1 MSANGVIGTA
11 GHIDHGKTSLV
22 RALTGID
29 TDRLPEEK
37 ARGITIELGFAHL
50 TLPDGRVVG
59 VVDVPG
65 HERFV
70 RAMVAGAV
78 GIDLV
83 VLVVA
88 ADEGVMPQT
97 REHLDICGLLGVGR
111 GVVALTKVDVVDPE
125 LRSLAESDVRAALA
139 GTFLDDAP
147 LVACSVRTG
156 EGLDLLRAELARVLS
171 EPSRPSTWPRP
182 AREAGGLLRL
192 PLDRV
197 FSMKG
202 FGSVVTGTL
211 WSGRV
216 SVGDE
221 VSVPGGERGKV
232 RGIQVHGVQV
242 QTQEAGARVALNVA
256 LPRESLERGMMLGHA
271 GTLEAGRV
279 IDAAL
284 RLLPSTRR
292 ALRRRNR
299 VLLHAGTTQV
309 EAVVR
314 LLDGES
320 LEPGGTAFVE
330 IETHE
335 PLPLLPG
342 DRFVL
347 RGFELQKGHGT
358 TLGGG
363 VVVRVLGARSRRGGR
378 TDPGLLS
385 DTLAAHARG
394 DRAERTRLEIA
405 RAGALGIDRAALL
418 RRLPWSEQDLASVLQ
433 TLSSKQTVVRYDT
446 DAYIDVDSLTALEAR
461 AGAAVLAATQMPRES
476 LRAQV
481 AEDPRLLSLVID
493 RLVERNVIRR
503 DRDLLFAPRTV
514 EDDTSARLAAC
525 LIDAGL
531 EPPRIVELPTRL
543 GLTAQA
549 VDKAITVLV
558 RQGRA
563 VRMKEL
569 CYAQVTLD
577 ALASRLVAYLEA
589 HGTITA
595 QEWKALTGVSR
606 KFGIPLAEHFDAVR
620 LTLRVGDD
628 RKLRR

>member
-1 MSANGVIGTA
+1 MSASVIGTA

-50 TLPDGRVVG
+50 SLPDGRVVG

-97 REHLDICGLLGVGR
+97 REHLDICALLGVGR
-111 GVVALTKVDVVDPE
+111 GVVALTKVDAVDPE
-125 LRSLAESDVRAALA
+125 LRSLAENDVRGALA

-147 LVACSVRTG
+147 LVPCSVRTG
-156 EGLDLLRAELARVLS
+156 EGLDMLRAELARVLS
-171 EPSRPSTWPRP
+171 LPLRTGAWPLP
-182 AREAGGLLRL
+182 PREAGGLLRL

-216 SVGDE
+216 TVGDE

-232 RGIQVHGVQV
+232 RGIQVHGERVE
-242 QTQEAGARVALNVA
+242 TQDAGARIALNVA

-271 GTLEAGRV
+271 GALESGRV
-279 IDAAL
+279 LDAAL
-284 RLLPSTRR
+284 RLLPSTRQ

-299 VLLHAGTTQV
+299 VLLHAGTAQV

-314 LLDGES
+314 LLEGDS
-320 LEPGGTAFVE
+320 LEPGSTAFVE
-330 IETHE
+330 IEMHE
-335 PLPLLPG
+335 PLVLLPG

-363 VVVRVLGARSRRGGR
+363 VVVRVLGPRSRRGHR
-378 TDPGLLS
+378 TTPALLS
-385 DTLAAHARG
+385 ETVAAHARG
-394 DRAERTRLEIA
+394 DRAERTRLEIE
-405 RAGALGIDRAALL
+405 RAGERGIDRASLL
-418 RRLPWSEQDLASVLQ
+418 RRLPWTDEALASALQ
-433 TLSSKQTVVRYDT
+433 ALSTRQTVVRYDT
-446 DAYIDVDSLTALEAR
+446 DRYLAAAALESLEAR
-461 AGAAVLAATQMPRES
+461 AGAAVLAATEIPRES
-476 LRAQV
+476 LRAHV
-481 AEDPRLLSLVID
+481 TKDPRLLALVID
-493 RLVERNVIRR
+493 RLAERCVIRR
-503 DRDLLFAPRTV
+503 DRDLLFAPGV
-514 EDDTSARLAAC
+514 LDDDTGARLETC
-525 LIDAGL
+525 LVETGL
-531 EPPRIVELPTRL
+531 EPPRIVELPAHL
-543 GLTAQA
+543 GVSAQA
-549 VDKAITVLV
+549 VDKAITALV

-563 VRMKEL
+563 VRTKEL
-569 CYAQVTLD
+569 CFAQATLD
-577 ALASRLVAYLEA
+577 VLAARLVAYLEA

-620 LTLRVGDD
+620 LTLRVGED

>member
-1 MSANGVIGTA
+1 MAARGVIGTA

-50 TLPDGRVVG
+50 ALPGGRVVG

-65 HERFV
+65 HERYV

-111 GVVALTKVDVVDPE
+111 GVVALTKVDLVDPE
-125 LRSLAESDVRAALA
+125 LRSLAESDVRQALV
-139 GTFLDDAP
+139 GTFLEDAP

-156 EGLDLLRAELARVLS
+156 EGLDALRGEIEKRLD
-171 EPSRPSTWPRP
+171 EP
-182 AREAGGLLRL
+182 ARRGEWPALSREQGGLLRL

-216 SVGDE
+216 AVGDE
-221 VSVPGGERGKV
+221 VSVPGGEHGKV
-232 RGIQVHGVQV
+232 RGIQVHGEGVQSLD
-242 QTQEAGARVALNVA
+242 AGARVALNVA
-256 LPRESLERGMMLGHA
+256 LSKESLERGMTLGHA
-271 GTLEAGRV
+271 GALEPGRV

-292 ALRRRNR
+292 ALRRRSR

-314 LLDGES
+314 LLAGET
-320 LEPGGTAFVE
+320 LEPGGTALVE
-330 IETHE
+330 IEAHE
-335 PLPLLPG
+335 PLVLVPG

-363 VVVRVLGARSRRGGR
+363 VVIRTLGSRSRRGRR
-378 TDPGLLS
+378 TEPALLAE
-385 DTLAAHARG
+385 TLAAHARG
-394 DRAERTRLEIA
+394 DVAERTRLEIA
-405 RAGALGIDRAALL
+405 RAGELGLGRSSLR
-418 RRLPWSEQDLASVLQ
+418 RRLPWSDAALSTALQ
-433 TLSSKQTVVRYDT
+433 MLSTARAIVRYDT
-446 DAYIDVDSLTALEAR
+446 DVYIDSTSLGALELR
-461 AGAAVLAATQMPRES
+461 ATAAVLAAGEVPRES
-476 LRAQV
+476 VRSRV
-481 AEDPRLLSLVID
+481 TDDPRLLALVIE
-493 RLVERNVIRR
+493 RLVERQVIRR
-503 DRDLLFAPRTV
+503 DRELLMAPRTI
-514 EDDTSARLAAC
+514 EDATSARLERR
-525 LIDAGL
+525 LVEAGL
-531 EPPRIVELPTRL
+531 EPPRIVELAVLLDVTP
-543 GLTAQA
+543 QV
-549 VDKAITVLV
+549 VDKSIATLV
-558 RQGRA
+558 RAGRA
-563 VRMKEL
+563 VRLKEL
-569 CYAQVTLD
+569 CYAQATLD
-577 ALASRLVAYLEA
+577 ALSVRLVAYLEA
-589 HGTITA
+589 HGTITPQA
-595 QEWKALTGVSR
+595 WKTLTGVSR